1 MNYEDRGNLLQPKP
15 FPGPTLGW
23 RNEAGWQSQFENEGR
38 IQDALSFFATSP
50 NVIYS
55 DSQTFGD
62 HANRRTHD
70 MAGSKTSETLESPL
84 PLPPFAAP
92 KTSTRLLR
100 WSMTSS
106 IL

>member
-55 DSQTFGD
+55 DSQILGIMQIGALTTWQDPRLQRSWNPHFLYPRSR
-62 HANRRTHD
+62 H
-70 MAGSKTSETLESPL
+70 
-84 PLPPFAAP
+84 P
-92 KTSTRLLR
+92 KRQLAYSGGQ
-100 WSMTSS
+100 
-106 IL
+106 